1 MKVRILHSWN
11 MNPAEAR
18 DLQTQLAPLV
28 SGTSAIAEDVR
39 YVAGTDISGPNPDGT
54 VRAAVVV
61 LSYPDLEVAEVSVV
75 EGRPNFPYVP
85 GLLSFRETPVLIEAL
100 EKLVLDP
107 DILIIDGHGLA
118 HPRRFGI
125 ACHIGVLAD
134 VPTIGCAKSRLT
146 GEHGPL
152 GSDASSQVELIDRGA
167 PIGMVV
173 RTRRNVSPIYV
184 SVGHKVDLASA
195 VGWVTACCR
204 STRLPE
210 TTRLAH
216 RAAGGQV
223 APGLRQSRAV
233 EATIA
238 TRP

>member
-1 MKVRILHSWN
+1 MKVRSLHPWKVA
-11 MNPAEAR
+11 PAEAR

-28 SGTSAIAEDVR
+28 SSTSAIPENVR
-39 YVAGTDISGPNPDGT
+39 YVAGTDISGQNPDGT

-61 LSYPDLEVAEVSVV
+61 LSYPELEVAEVSVA

-134 VPTIGCAKSRLT
+134 TPTIGCAKSRLT
-146 GEHGPL
+146 GKHGPL
-152 GSDASSQVELIDRGA
+152 CGDVSSQAELIDRGEL
-167 PIGMVV
+167 IGKVL
-173 RTRRNVSPIYV
+173 RTRKDVTPIYV
-184 SVGHKVDLASA
+184 SIGHKVDLTSA
-195 VGWVTACCR
+195 VAWVTACCR

-210 TTRLAH
+210 TTKLAH
-216 RAAGGQV
+216 RAAGGQI

-233 EATIA
+233 EARISTA
-238 TRP
+238 P